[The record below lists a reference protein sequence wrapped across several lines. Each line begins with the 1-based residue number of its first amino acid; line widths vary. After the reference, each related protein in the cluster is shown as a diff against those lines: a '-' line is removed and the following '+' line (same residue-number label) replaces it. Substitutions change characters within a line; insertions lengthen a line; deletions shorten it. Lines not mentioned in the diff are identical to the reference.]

1 MSIGKKMTE
10 NIIVKKGFIA
20 LGIVVLI
27 VILYPYFQPDIP
39 ESQPEAPLFS
49 EAQESVPAPIPQP
62 IQQIQPSDEFIQRAE
77 KLEEVSLPMCDEFP
91 EVADE
96 ISCEEAVI
104 IAIKEYPGKLNKVS
118 KADAWLIEIELEHET
133 LVVEIDKISG
143 KIYKK

>member
-1 MSIGKKMTE
+1 MTE

-49 EAQESVPAPIPQP
+49 EAQESVPAPI
-62 IQQIQPSDEFIQRAE
+62 QQIQPPDESTQQAE
-77 KLEEVSLPMCDEFP
+77 KLEEVSLPMCGAFP
-91 EVADE
+91 EVAGE

-118 KADAWLIEIELEHET
+118 KDDAWLIEIELENKIQ
-133 LVVEIDKISG
+133 LVEIDKVSG